1 MKHYPDTRCAVTA
14 ALLMMTSLV
23 LCRTFAI
30 FQAKDLLIKA
40 AGPVSFIFYAHFGGV
55 LIRECTNVTFVGGAG
70 WSLDRKP
77 PPYAQVTV
85 TAITADQVT
94 FHLDNGTQDPRLLT
108 PGPDPSGG
116 GGDHGASGTISPLVW
131 IYDAIDPGVLPPNL
145 MKGACPSL
153 DHTKV
158 QHVSGGGGSNG
169 GSGDNG
175 GGNCDGGVHG
185 VCSSGDG
192 SAASGDGGVGVDGN
206 SAVGSEHCLLPMSD
220 GAFYDGDVAAGGKW
234 KTVRMSRPPDVPL
247 ADEYERYSNWWTN
260 ADTVKTHIRYA
271 RTLPR
276 PLGGRQGAISATLY
290 ADRHACTHFDLTTP
304 TPYAAGTLSVKRA
317 G

>member
-1 MKHYPDTRCAVTA
+1 MAFANLLADAGA
-14 ALLMMTSLV
+14 ALVAIHGRTRGSEDKRRDGAADLDAVAAVVDSLKQRTV
-23 LCRTFAI
+23 PIPCLSNGNVRGPSDVESNLLKTGAAGIMVAEALLKDPMLFSADVRERSQKTVLQAAAQYLRLCRSCSGVDPPSA
-30 FQAKDLLIKA
+30 AECAA
-40 AGPVSFIFYAHFGGV
+40 AG
-55 LIRECTNVTFVGGAG
+55 
-70 WSLDRKP
+70 D
-77 PPYAQVTV
+77 
-85 TAITADQVT
+85 
-94 FHLDNGTQDPRLLT
+94 
-108 PGPDPSGG
+108 GG
-116 GGDHGASGTISPLVW
+116 GGG
-131 IYDAIDPGVLPPNL
+131 
-145 MKGACPSL
+145 
-153 DHTKV
+153 
-158 QHVSGGGGSNG
+158 NG

-185 VCSSGDG
+185 VCSSGGG

-206 SAVGSEHCLLPMSD
+206 SVVGSEHCLLPMSD

-271 RTLPR
+271 RPLPL